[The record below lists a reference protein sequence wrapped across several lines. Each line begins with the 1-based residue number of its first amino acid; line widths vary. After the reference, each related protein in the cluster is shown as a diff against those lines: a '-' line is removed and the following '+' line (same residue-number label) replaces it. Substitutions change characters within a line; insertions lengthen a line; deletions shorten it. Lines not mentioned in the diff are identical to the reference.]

1 MSKVDMS
8 AWYEGLFKILWYTQL
23 PCFDVKGVTS
33 RFAGQRSLLKQ
44 CKWKGA
50 TIPCSAIFTTFP
62 TDRGMCCAFNM
73 KKANEIFEAGMYTDM
88 VTNMQEFDRNNSFGN
103 NIPPKWYTI
112 INAYHIMLRD
122 LLTQKSMDYKTVTGF
137 RYPEHVD
144 SENIKFKIGRR
155 SYLYQLFSKRD
166 FYFINCG

>member
-112 INAYHIMLRD
+112 INAYHIML
-122 LLTQKSMDYKTVTGF
+122 S
-137 RYPEHVD
+137 
-144 SENIKFKIGRR
+144 
-155 SYLYQLFSKRD
+155 
-166 FYFINCG
+166 